1 MCGTPPGGRLTDGKI
16 EVAGLH
22 SCVPHLVQHDPT
34 SIPPINIAC
43 VFPAIEDAE
52 DAIDEL
58 LLLSRLAED
67 CAADFVEARNDLLEL
82 VHGIV
87 SDFDL

>member
-58 LLLSRLAED
+58 LARLAD
-67 CAADFVEARNDLLEL
+67 RQGLHLEALLREMRN
-82 VHGIV
+82 VPTIMNM
-87 SDFDL
+87 